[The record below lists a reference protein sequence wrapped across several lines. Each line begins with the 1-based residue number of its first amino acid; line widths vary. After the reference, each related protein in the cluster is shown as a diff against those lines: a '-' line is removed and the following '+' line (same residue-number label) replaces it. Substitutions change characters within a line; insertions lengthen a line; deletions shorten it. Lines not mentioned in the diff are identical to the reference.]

1 MSIWLAF
8 PPLSHGALCDHPL
21 APKLAVTTGPS
32 AVSSDAMP
40 GCEPAFRHKA
50 QDYIRA
56 CGNHGASDAILISL
70 ESRT

>member
-40 GCEPAFRHKA
+40 GCEPAFGHKA

-56 CGNHGASDAILISL
+56 CENHGASDAIMTSL